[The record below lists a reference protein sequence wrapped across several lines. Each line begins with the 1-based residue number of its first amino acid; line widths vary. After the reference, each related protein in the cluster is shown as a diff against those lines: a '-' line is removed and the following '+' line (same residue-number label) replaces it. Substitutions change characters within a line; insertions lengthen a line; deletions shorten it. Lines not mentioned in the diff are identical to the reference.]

1 MKELIQIEL
10 DNDNTD
16 WLKISKMVEKMY
28 ILGNKRHDYLGIREN
43 MFNLVNVS
51 AHNINDVYD
60 VLVKAYPKTKVFLVG
75 GYGEEN
81 LNVPQAAKEFKK
93 IESGIIVSCKE
104 ALLKHLGDKPYMKF
118 KSNIKSNNIKS
129 KVSKSE
135 YTFVWKNLEAGE
147 TVEFTPSTLA
157 SLMRDYKLNSLL
169 L

>member
-10 DNDNTD
+10 DNDNPD
-16 WLKISKMVEKMY
+16 WLKISKMAEKMY

-118 KSNIKSNNIKS
+118 KSKLYSIQSP
-129 KVSKSE
+129 SKSE
-135 YTFVWKNLEAGE
+135 YTFVWTNLEAGE